1 LRISLKEIR
10 MEFINATHLNRKSG
24 VAQWRDLLFLSGS
37 PTKGIV
43 QSMEPVT
50 HFLTGACLA
59 RTGFNRRTA
68 YATLAMTLAAE
79 APDIDVFWGFRGPVA
94 GFEHHRGITH
104 TLVGAPIVALAVVA
118 IVWLWHRFR
127 RSQALLDPRW
137 GVLWL
142 LSLLA
147 ALSHIFLDWTNN
159 YGVRPFFPFNP
170 RWYSLDIAFILE
182 PVIFAALLTAL
193 VIPSIFGLADSEI
206 GAGKPLF
213 RGRRWAIG
221 AMVLIGIDL
230 GVRAVEHHRALRLI
244 NNTRFGDQPVLR
256 AGAEPYP
263 VTPFLW
269 FAVAETAGYYQTGLA
284 NSRTETVETS
294 DRDDVIYKPPVTPA
308 VAAAK
313 NSRLGQVYLDWA
325 RFPVVRDRGRA
336 NLVASDE
343 LAPQPQDSAV
353 EFRDLRFAYGFLSR
367 SRDSRVLT
375 AWVYV
380 APGGAIDA
388 MVMNGRV
395 QH

>member
-1 LRISLKEIR
+1 
-10 MEFINATHLNRKSG
+10 
-24 VAQWRDLLFLSGS
+24 
-37 PTKGIV
+37 
-43 QSMEPVT
+43 MEPVT

-79 APDIDVFWGFRGPVA
+79 APDMDVFWGFRGPVA

-104 TLVGAPIVALAVVA
+104 TFLGAPMVALAVTAV
-118 IVWLWHRFR
+118 VWLWHRSR
-127 RSQALLDPRW
+127 RKQPTLAPRW
-137 GVLWL
+137 ALLWL

-147 ALSHIFLDWTNN
+147 VLSHIFLDWTNN
-159 YGVRPFFPFNP
+159 YGIRPFFPFNP

-193 VIPSIFGLADSEI
+193 VVPSIFGMADREI

-213 RGRRWAIG
+213 RGRGWAIG

-230 GVRAVEHHRALRLI
+230 GVRAVEHHRALRMI
-244 NNTRFGDQPVLR
+244 GNTRFGDQPLVR

-263 VTPFLW
+263 VDPFLW
-269 FAVAETAGYYQTGLA
+269 FAVAETAGYYQTGSV
-284 NSRTETVETS
+284 NSRTETVET
-294 DRDDVIYKPPVTPA
+294 DERNDVIFKPPVTPA
-308 VAAAK
+308 TTAAK
-313 NSRLGQVYLDWA
+313 NSWLGRAYLDWA
-325 RFPVVRDRGRA
+325 RFPVVTDRGHA
-336 NLVASDE
+336 DLVASDD

-353 EFRDLRFAYGFLSR
+353 QFRDLRFAYSFLSR
-367 SRDSRVLT
+367 SRDSAALT

-380 APGGAIDA
+380 GPSGAIDA

>member
-1 LRISLKEIR
+1 
-10 MEFINATHLNRKSG
+10 
-24 VAQWRDLLFLSGS
+24 
-37 PTKGIV
+37 
-43 QSMEPVT
+43 MEPVT

-79 APDIDVFWGFRGPVA
+79 APDMDVFWGFRGPVA

-104 TLVGAPIVALAVVA
+104 TFLGAPVVALAVTVV
-118 IVWLWHRFR
+118 VWLWHRSR
-127 RSQALLDPRW
+127 RKQPTLAPRW
-137 GVLWL
+137 ALLWL

-147 ALSHIFLDWTNN
+147 VLSHIFLDWTNN

-193 VIPSIFGLADSEI
+193 VVPSIFGLADREI

-213 RGRRWAIG
+213 RGRGWAIA

-230 GVRAVEHHRALRLI
+230 GVRAVEHHRALRMI
-244 NNTRFGDQPVLR
+244 SNTRFGDQPLLR

-263 VTPFLW
+263 VDPFLW
-269 FAVAETAGYYQTGLA
+269 FAVAETAGYYQTGSV
-284 NSRTETVETS
+284 NSRRETVET
-294 DRDDVIYKPPVTPA
+294 DERNDVIFKPPVTPA
-308 VAAAK
+308 TTAAK
-313 NSRLGQVYLDWA
+313 NSWLGRAYLDWA
-325 RFPVVRDRGRA
+325 RFPLVTDRGHA
-336 NLVASDE
+336 NLVASDD

-353 EFRDLRFAYGFLSR
+353 QFRDLRFAYSFLSR
-367 SRDSRVLT
+367 SRDSTALT

-380 APGGAIDA
+380 APNGVIDA